1 MSLCVSLAL
10 LLIVFV
16 VGANRLGGMPGCRAV
31 AALLHYLVL
40 VVMLWMGVEGYHLY
54 LNVVQ
59 VLATYQ
65 KKFMLKVSIIAWG
78 VPAIIVGIT
87 LILATGSYGNSY

>member
-1 MSLCVSLAL
+1 MCLCIALAL
-10 LLIVFV
+10 LLVVFI
-16 VGANRLGGMPGCRAV
+16 VGANRLGGLPGCRVV

-40 VVMLWMGVEGYHLY
+40 VVVLWMGVEGYHLY

-65 KKFMLKVSIIAWG
+65 KSFMLKASIVAWG
-78 VPAIIVGIT
+78 APAIIVGIT
-87 LILATGSYGNSY
+87 LAASTSSYGDKH